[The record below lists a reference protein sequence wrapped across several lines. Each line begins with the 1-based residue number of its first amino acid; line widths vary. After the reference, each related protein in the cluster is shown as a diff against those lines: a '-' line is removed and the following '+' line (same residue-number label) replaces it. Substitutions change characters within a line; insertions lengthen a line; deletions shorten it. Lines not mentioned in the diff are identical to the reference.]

1 MTKFILGDR
10 VVARAYWQDDNDP
23 LVASRRDLV
32 GHWGMIVGD
41 EDTAIVVVDFGR
53 GNRLQWPATAL
64 ELLPWEAPCPACE
77 QLVPISPGT
86 IHSTC
91 RCGRKL
97 IPAADYR
104 SWQVWK
110 KFDESTCPKFQ
121 VGDHVRVHRFEDGL
135 HALSFEPEREPYVG
149 LQAEITGIYK
159 PSVMVLK
166 FGNDYNWLWPAEA
179 CDFVW
184 RVDLLSE
191 EQAKAQ
197 STISIPNKSFSD
209 TELKTVLE
217 TYRKNVFENLDS
229 NIVLPADQLEQV
241 NRTMNMVQA
250 AFECFAN
257 TIQQVV
263 TFLQPALKA
272 IADVFQPLPS
282 PSDTWH
288 AHVLEGG
295 LAPCPSCKN
304 PIPAQIEP
312 SVREGKLCCPVCNH
326 AGVHELCPVCN
337 GILIQSY
344 RSPWNVH
351 ERWHCQDCE
360 RRFDIDRKQI

>member
-10 VVARAYWQDDNDP
+10 VVARAYWRDDNDP
-23 LVASRRDLV
+23 LIAGRRELV
-32 GHWGMIVGD
+32 GHWAKIVD
-41 EDTAIVVVDFGR
+41 EPEAEIPVVDFGR
-53 GNRLQWPATAL
+53 GNRLHWPAHAL

-77 QLVPISPGT
+77 QLVPISPGV

-110 KFDESTCPKFQ
+110 KFDESTCPKFKFQ
-121 VGDHVRVHRFEDGL
+121 VGDHVRTRRFKDGL
-135 HALSFEPEREPYVG
+135 HALSFSLEREPYVG
-149 LQAEITGIYK
+149 AQAEVTEIFE
-159 PSVMVLK
+159 PSVVMLTFPDNVR
-166 FGNDYNWLWPAEA
+166 WLWATEA

-184 RVDLLSE
+184 RLDLLSE

-197 STISIPNKSFSD
+197 NMIPNKSFSD

-217 TYRKNVFENLDS
+217 TYRKNALENLDS

-241 NRTMNMVQA
+241 NQTMNMVQA
-250 AFECFAN
+250 AFATFAN
-257 TIQQVV
+257 TIQSIVAS
-263 TFLQPALKA
+263 LQPTLQA
-272 IADVFQPLPS
+272 IAAAFQPLPS

-288 AHVLEGG
+288 AHALEGG
-295 LAPCPSCKN
+295 LLPCPSCKN
-304 PIPAQIEP
+304 PIPAQLEP

-344 RSPWNVH
+344 CSPWNVH
-351 ERWHCQDCE
+351 ERWHCQDCG
-360 RRFDIDRKQI
+360 RRFDGDRNQL